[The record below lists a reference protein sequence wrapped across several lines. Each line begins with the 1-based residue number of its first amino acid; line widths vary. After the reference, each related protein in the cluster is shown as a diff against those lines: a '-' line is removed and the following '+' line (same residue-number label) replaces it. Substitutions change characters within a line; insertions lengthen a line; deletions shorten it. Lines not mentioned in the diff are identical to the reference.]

1 MAYVTFNGFDVE
13 HYSSKLVYE
22 NLMPEIQHING
33 KGVTDKYT
41 PTKDVENVTLI
52 DVMRVLP
59 YGPRFRK
66 LGSANNGAFHNSVNT
81 GYNNA
86 PQSNHYT
93 INVDLIYDEGVA
105 VTRTI
110 AESNPIQLKEIVMA
124 QIIKAAGLSINVV
137 TFAKQIEGF
146 FRDSFTLGAATATE
160 LSEAVFSGNSSYPAP
175 QAGSYCDAFLAANA
189 ELTKGI
195 PSLGAFIVPIENR
208 QAFVTVDFD
217 RVVKRQYMNNASEA
231 AAKILATGFINPFTN
246 TESTR
251 INVNTGLC
259 GTYDGVDLFMF
270 NRMVYRF
277 TLIALG
283 LDPDNDNTGSV
294 ALLDQ
299 IRAMVVYGNGTVR
312 GIVGPT
318 VEANPNAYYGGI
330 YILPKLKMGVE
341 VLDGHSIKLVI
352 DGTWATTDV
361 DTITANIAFTP
372 IDGSVVTGTTTGFND
387 GTTN

>member
-1 MAYVTFNGFDVE
+1 MAYVTLNGFDVE

-59 YGPRFRK
+59 YPARFRK
-66 LGSANNGAFHNSVNT
+66 LGATNNGAWHNTVNT

-86 PQSNHYT
+86 PQSVHYT
-93 INVDLIYDEGVA
+93 IPVDLIYDEGVA

-124 QIIKAAGLSINVV
+124 QIVKAAGLSINVI
-137 TFAKQIEGF
+137 TFAKQIEGY
-146 FRDSFTLGAATATE
+146 FRDSFTQTGATAGE
-160 LSEAVFSGNSSYPAP
+160 VAAAVFAADKTLNAP
-175 QAGSYCDAFLAANA
+175 VDGSYTDAFIAANA

-195 PSLGAFIVPIENR
+195 PSLGAFVVPMENR
-208 QAFVTVDFD
+208 QAFVTVEFD
-217 RVVKRQYMNNASEA
+217 RVMKRQYMSNASEA

-251 INVNTGLC
+251 INVNTGLL
-259 GTYDGVDLFMF
+259 GMYDGVGLFLLNKTVF
-270 NRMVYRF
+270 RF
-277 TLIALG
+277 VLVALG
-283 LDPDNDNTGSV
+283 LDPDNDNTGAV
-294 ALLDQ
+294 ALLES
-299 IRAMVVYGNGTVR
+299 IRAIVVYGNGTVR

-318 VEANPNAYYGGI
+318 VEANPNAYYGGV
-330 YILPKLKMGVE
+330 YLLPKLKVGVE
-341 VLDGHSIKLVI
+341 VLDGNSIKMVV
-352 DGTWATTDV
+352 DNGWTTANV
-361 DTITANIAFTP
+361 DTIIAAIGFTP
-372 IDGSVVTGTTTGFND
+372 IDGSVVTGTTANFND